1 MFAVV
6 KTNGKQYRVMKDDIL
21 IVDKIDTELGN
32 FDLDQVLM
40 IGDGSD
46 LSTGKPFIE
55 GALVKTEIIEHKK
68 SKSITVFKKNRRHN
82 YRRTKGHRQDQTV
95 LKVIDIITKNT
106 KKVSTK
112 PSSGKQTEKKAKKN
126 LNTNNSKKTET
137 KEKT

>member
-32 FDLDQVLM
+32 FDLDQVL
-40 IGDGSD
+40 IVGEGSD
-46 LSTGKPFIE
+46 LSTGKPFVE
-55 GALVKTEIIEHKK
+55 GALVKTEILEHKK
-68 SKSITVFKKNRRHN
+68 SKSITVFKKNRRQN

-95 LKVIDIITKNT
+95 LKVLDIITKKSKKSTT
-106 KKVSTK
+106 KSNLV
-112 PSSGKQTEKKAKKN
+112 KQTEKKTKKS

-137 KEKT
+137 KENT